1 VPAALSIVLFVW
13 DHAML
18 DLILNLL
25 GLGADAAGATLDS
38 QKTLSKRRRIAA
50 LLLMLGYVAF
60 YFGIQISAPDVFH
73 SYSTAIKA
81 LFLVVA
87 GAAFWLLWS
96 GRAKT

>member
-1 VPAALSIVLFVW
+1 MF
-13 DHAML
+13 

-25 GLGADAAGATLDS
+25 GLGADVAGATVGP

-50 LLLMLGYVAF
+50 LLLMVSYAAC
-60 YFGIQISAPDVFH
+60 YFGIQKGAPDVFH
-73 SYSTAIKA
+73 SHSTAIKA

-96 GRAKT
+96 GRAKS